1 MKLKTYM
8 LHLVSNY
15 NKNTDRVFLCSE
27 SSANLNPAC
36 SEFEVEVIGTQGRNC
51 KGKILVK
58 TKV

>member
-1 MKLKTYM
+1 M

-15 NKNTDRVFLCSE
+15 NESTDRVFLCSE

-51 KGKILVK
+51 KGKILVE

>member
-1 MKLKTYM
+1 M